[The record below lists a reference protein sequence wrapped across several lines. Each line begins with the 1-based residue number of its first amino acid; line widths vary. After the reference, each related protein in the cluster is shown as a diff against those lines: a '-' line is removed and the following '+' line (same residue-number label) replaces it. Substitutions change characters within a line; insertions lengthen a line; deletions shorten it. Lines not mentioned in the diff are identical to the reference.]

1 MDAVTREAGYRI
13 AFALILF
20 GCMTVSATY
29 RLRARREAGAIP
41 RRDEGAALLM
51 ARLFVAL
58 PLAAALLA
66 YPIRPDWLAWS
77 RLDLPS
83 WLRVSGIAMGAAL
96 IPALVWMFRSIGSN
110 ISETVLT
117 RSKHRL
123 VTHGPY
129 RWVRHPL
136 YSLSFLLLLSLGLIS
151 ANSFILAFGVLALT
165 AIIRVVIP
173 REEAN
178 LIGSFGDDY
187 RVYMSRT
194 GRFVPKLTGAP
205 PGVLDG

>member
-1 MDAVTREAGYRI
+1 MNATAAETGYRI
-13 AFALILF
+13 AFALILL
-20 GCMTVSATY
+20 GSMTVSATY

-41 RRDEGAALLM
+41 RRNEGAGLIL
-51 ARLFVAL
+51 ARLLFGL
-58 PLAAALLA
+58 PLAFALLT

-83 WLRVSGIAMGAAL
+83 WLRVTGIVMGAAL
-96 IPALVWMFRSIGSN
+96 IPALLWMFRSIGSN

-117 RSKHRL
+117 RSEHRL

-136 YSLSFLLLLSLGLIS
+136 YSLASLLMLSLGLIS
-151 ANSFILAFGVLALT
+151 ASGFILAFGVVILVGVAL
-165 AIIRVVIP
+165 VVIP

-178 LIGSFGDDY
+178 LVAAFGDEY
-187 RVYMSRT
+187 RAYMSRT
-194 GRFVPKLTGAP
+194 GRFVPKLGLGSRP
-205 PGVLDG
+205 PP